1 MTPDPTGT
9 GTGMIT
15 ELPQMPTTTYD
26 GLAHQAAA
34 VRDEVKVT
42 TEDVEDLHGE
52 LQGKV
57 LDGRTTAVAQ
67 GEPSDLLDTLAIE
80 WGLSWTLVAQL
91 LGVSQT
97 SVRKWRRG
105 ESMTPG
111 NRRTV
116 ARLVAFLEMLRD
128 EYPAICD
135 HASWLEMRI
144 SEESTLT
151 PADLYAKGRVELLF
165 DLAALRCTPQEVL
178 NAFDPDWHSKYS
190 AESGFE
196 IVKGPDG
203 LPSIIVQDR
212 K

>member
-1 MTPDPTGT
+1 MTDPTGT

-15 ELPQMPTTTYD
+15 ELAQTTTTTYD
-26 GLAHQAAA
+26 GLANKAAA
-34 VRDEVKVT
+34 VRAEVKLT

-67 GEPSDLLDTLAIE
+67 GEPGELLDRLAGE
-80 WGLSWTLVAQL
+80 WGLSWTLVAEL
-91 LGVSQT
+91 IGVSQT

-105 ESMTPG
+105 ESMTPE
-111 NRRTV
+111 NRRAV

-128 EYPAICD
+128 QYPVICD
-135 HASWLEMRI
+135 HASWLAMRI

-178 NAFDPDWHSKYS
+178 SAFDPDWHSKHGS
-190 AESGFE
+190 QSDFE
-196 IVKGPDG
+196 IAKGPDG
-203 LPSIIVQDR
+203 MPSIILKDR

>member
-15 ELPQMPTTTYD
+15 ELPRTPTTTYE
-26 GLAHQAAA
+26 GLAHKAAA

-52 LQGKV
+52 LQGKA
-57 LDGRTTAVAQ
+57 LDAHTAGLAQ
-67 GEPSDLLDTLAIE
+67 GEPGELLDTLASE

-105 ESMTPG
+105 ESMTPE
-111 NRRTV
+111 NRRAV
-116 ARLVAFLEMLRD
+116 ARLVAFLGMLRD
-128 EYPAICD
+128 GYPAISD
-135 HASWLEMRI
+135 HACWLEMRI
-144 SEESTLT
+144 SQESTLT
-151 PADLYAKGRVELLF
+151 PTDLYAKGRVELLF

-178 NAFDPDWHSKYS
+178 NAFDPDWHSKYGV
-190 AESGFE
+190 ESGFE
-196 IVKGPDG
+196 IVKGADG
-203 LPSIIVQDR
+203 MPSILVKDR

>member
-15 ELPQMPTTTYD
+15 ELPQTPTTYD
-26 GLAHQAAA
+26 SLAHQAAA

-42 TEDVEDLHGE
+42 TEDVQDLHGE
-52 LQGKV
+52 LQSKV
-57 LDGRTTAVAQ
+57 LDERTAAVAH
-67 GEPSDLLDTLAIE
+67 GEPSELLDTLATE

-91 LGVSQT
+91 LDVSQT
-97 SVRKWRRG
+97 SVRKWRRS
-105 ESMTPG
+105 ESMTPE
-111 NRRTV
+111 NRRAV

-128 EYPAICD
+128 DYPTICD

-151 PADLYAKGRVELLF
+151 PTDLYAKGRVELLF
-165 DLAALRCTPQEVL
+165 DLAALWCTPQEVL
-178 NAFDPDWHSKYS
+178 SAFDPDWHSKHGV
-190 AESGFE
+190 ESGFE

-203 LPSIIVQDR
+203 MPSIILQDR
-212 K
+212 S